1 MSSQSKHRHRL
12 PLTPAAIV
20 ISAALLAAPGCFLV
34 AVGAAGAAGAGSVAY
49 VRGEL
54 DAHLGSPFDAVAN
67 ATDNAIAQLQ
77 LAKISEARDAFSAK
91 ILARSAEDE
100 KIDIT
105 VVKEADSLTKVSIR
119 IGIFGKE
126 EKSRA
131 ILDKIKASL

>member
-1 MSSQSKHRHRL
+1 MSSHSNHRHCLRL
-12 PLTPAAIV
+12 APAAIAL
-20 ISAALLAAPGCFLV
+20 SAMLSAAPGCFLV
-34 AVGAAGAAGAGSVAY
+34 AVGAAGVAGAGSVAY

-54 DAHLGSPFDAVAN
+54 DAHLGSPLDAVAN

-77 LAKISEARDAFSAK
+77 LAKISETRDAFSAK

-100 KIDIT
+100 KIDVTI
-105 VVKEADSLTKVSIR
+105 VKEADNLTKVSIR
-119 IGIFGKE
+119 IGVFGKE

>member
-1 MSSQSKHRHRL
+1 MSSHSNHRRCLRL
-12 PLTPAAIV
+12 APAAIAL
-20 ISAALLAAPGCFLV
+20 SAMLSAAPGCFLV
-34 AVGAAGAAGAGSVAY
+34 AAGAAGAGSVAY

-54 DAHLGSPFDAVAN
+54 DAHLGSPLDAVAN

-77 LAKISEARDAFSAK
+77 LAKISETRDAFSAK

-100 KIDIT
+100 KIDVTI
-105 VVKEADSLTKVSIR
+105 VKEADNLTKVSIR
-119 IGIFGKE
+119 IGVFGKE